1 MPGGVLVCRSVTERV
16 TTLRADGVLLL
27 AIARK
32 VREMQKRPVPDRQ
45 VGGSCASSGGA
56 PYCASRR

>member
-45 VGGSCASSGGA
+45 VGGSCASSGVA
-56 PYCASRR
+56 P